1 MSPARA
7 PARLAY
13 GGCARNTSGNQ
24 TSAVLPK
31 RCENSHFFAA
41 NKKKDNAKVDLAS
54 SKRFLRIPGLTGRGT
69 TYFFQNNTM
78 QLISYLVTLDELLAS
93 CHDSRR
99 RPIFGAKFLQ
109 SDTVFGIVSHFSW
122 KGNSISSEKR
132 DLILMLYLLTYIDVM
147 TVIFSACWILI
158 DQFKYEAQRPHAR
171 RKFRGTDNV
180 QGQTFEHIL

>member
-7 PARLAY
+7 RARLAY

-41 NKKKDNAKVDLAS
+41 NKTKDSAKVDLAS
-54 SKRFLRIPGLTGRGT
+54 AKRFLRIPGLTGRGT

-78 QLISYLVTLDELLAS
+78 QLISYLVTLDELRAS
-93 CHDSRR
+93 CHDSRW

-109 SDTVFGIVSHFSW
+109 SDTVFGIVNHFSW

-132 DLILMLYLLTYIDVM
+132 DLILMLYLLTYIDVRAVKFFPPAKSWL
-147 TVIFSACWILI
+147 VIS
-158 DQFKYEAQRPHAR
+158 
-171 RKFRGTDNV
+171 
-180 QGQTFEHIL
+180 TFPRASRMQDGPLD